1 MASRIFFF
9 MNYKFSFAIVIY
21 AMAALIDAVLGT
33 NIQSQPESYIL
44 RAASAIT
51 VIAAYLQVTSKNKPL
66 RPLIFILASLALS
79 IILIAQGRIDFATTI
94 NLAIKVTGVI
104 LTIKPEII
112 EIEVITEEEESIHEE

>member
-1 MASRIFFF
+1 

-21 AMAALIDAVLGT
+21 AIAALIDAVLGI

-79 IILIAQGRIDFATTI
+79 VILIAQGRIDFATTI